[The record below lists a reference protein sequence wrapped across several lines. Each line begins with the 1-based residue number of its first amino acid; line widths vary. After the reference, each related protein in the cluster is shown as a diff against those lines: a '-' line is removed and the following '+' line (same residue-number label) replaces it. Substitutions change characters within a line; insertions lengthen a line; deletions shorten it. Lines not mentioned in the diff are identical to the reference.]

1 MLVSLVGYD
10 VMMVLAFL
18 VGAMNI
24 APFKYMWW
32 FAGFVFLILI
42 VIQLVQRFE
51 GANDGYKLCNYIF
64 IATACVYPLG
74 VCVCVCVFVRVCART
89 AFSLCH
95 FLLHA
100 LNRANSTVK
109 VQTELK

>member
-1 MLVSLVGYD
+1 MRQTVPAEPDKYFFFYKQADTSVMVSLVGYD

-42 VIQLVQRFE
+42 VVQLVQRFE

-74 VCVCVCVFVRVCART
+74 VCV
-89 AFSLCH
+89 S
-95 FLLHA
+95 
-100 LNRANSTVK
+100 
-109 VQTELK
+109 